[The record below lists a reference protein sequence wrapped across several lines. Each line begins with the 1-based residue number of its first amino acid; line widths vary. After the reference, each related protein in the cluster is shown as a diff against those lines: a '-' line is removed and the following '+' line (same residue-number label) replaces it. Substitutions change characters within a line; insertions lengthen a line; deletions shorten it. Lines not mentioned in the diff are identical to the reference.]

1 MVVNCT
7 FIMDYMPVINCT
19 LAIQVVAAVNI
30 AFAMYSVNKFVIEC
44 HTIEFLVANKVVIKA
59 ALADMAT
66 LVNMVSMLVIFIVAN
81 RLAIFIVVRNSATL
95 VIDSYFEYLLA
106 D

>member
-1 MVVNCT
+1 
-7 FIMDYMPVINCT
+7 MDYMPVINCT

-44 HTIEFLVANKVVIKA
+44 HTIEFLVA
-59 ALADMAT
+59 T